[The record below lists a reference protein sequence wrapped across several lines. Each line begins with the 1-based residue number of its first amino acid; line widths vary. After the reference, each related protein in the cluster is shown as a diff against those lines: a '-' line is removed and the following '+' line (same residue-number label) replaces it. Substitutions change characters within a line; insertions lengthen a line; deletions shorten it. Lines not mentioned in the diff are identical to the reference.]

1 MVIPAVGLQKAKAGR
16 LDTLR
21 LDRRFARRLLARRWT
36 ARVADSMAIPAAG
49 LQKAKVGQLD
59 VRRLAAHRPIAHL
72 EA

>member
-1 MVIPAVGLQKAKAGR
+1 
-16 LDTLR
+16 
-21 LDRRFARRLLARRWT
+21 
-36 ARVADSMAIPAAG
+36 VAASMAIPAVG